1 MGELLS
7 WVLSFKMGT
16 ILEMAKR
23 KIDLSDVLCELRF
36 HSNGIAFEED
46 RPSSPKRP
54 LLEFDNTEDQL

>member
-23 KIDLSDVLCELRF
+23 KIDCGKANLIVEYLHKRKCDWTLKW
-36 HSNGIAFEED
+36 FET
-46 RPSSPKRP
+46 KKKAKV
-54 LLEFDNTEDQL
+54 QIWKM